1 MGVCIRAILSL
12 EAHNSGGRSCL
23 LCRGGDHSTVGNR
36 SGTRDRFLF
45 PRRWEESDGVRGRRR
60 VRLGRESL
68 VFKAAARLRVALPL
82 EEPVIMFSIRS
93 PLPGGGWPTFVQ
105 PFELSNLELQ
115 SDRPAHAHTWTERF
129 ISTWKTDRLGKRVK
143 FPFVPA
149 FR

>member
-23 LCRGGDHSTVGNR
+23 LSEEETIQPLEIGQGRGIVS
-36 SGTRDRFLF
+36 SFLEGGK
-45 PRRWEESDGVRGRRR
+45 RVMESEGGGG

-93 PLPGGGWPTFVQ
+93 PLPGGG
-105 PFELSNLELQ
+105 
-115 SDRPAHAHTWTERF
+115 
-129 ISTWKTDRLGKRVK
+129 
-143 FPFVPA
+143 
-149 FR
+149 